1 MKKNLITL
9 FAIVCSFATY
19 AQNSKDS
26 ASVKNTK
33 IDGNN
38 ELKINLAYTIGGFP
52 ELNYER
58 ILKDDMCVGLA
69 VLVGLENNTEY
80 SFGVI
85 PNFRVYFG
93 GKKANGFFIEG
104 NAALITG
111 NNFGTYYDYNPNTNV
126 YTYYGDKKQTN
137 FGLGGAAGAKFL
149 TKNGFVGE
157 VFLGAGRLFGSNNAE
172 AYTRAGVTIGK
183 RF

>member
-1 MKKNLITL
+1 MKRSLLTL
-9 FAIVCSFATY
+9 FAVACSFLAN
-19 AQNSKDS
+19 AQTTKDS
-26 ASVKNTK
+26 TSVKNTK
-33 IDGNN
+33 IEGNN

-52 ELNYER
+52 EINYER
-58 ILKDDMCVGLA
+58 ILKDDMSVGLA
-69 VLVGLENNTEY
+69 VLIGLENDTEY
-80 SFGVI
+80 SFGVT

-104 NAALITG
+104 NAAVISASNYG
-111 NNFGTYYDYNPNTNV
+111 SYYDYNPNTNV

-137 FGLGGAAGAKFL
+137 FGLGAAAGAKFL

-157 VFLGAGRLFGSNNAE
+157 VYLGAGRLFGSDNVD
-172 AYTRAGVTIGK
+172 AYPRAGVTIGK